1 MKIPVKRL
9 LPDRVKS
16 PLKRL
21 RERMTDR
28 ILLSDHPWI
37 RRSKWPVRDA
47 SKEGPCI
54 PFFIIATP
62 RSGTTLLRAIL
73 AQHPTI
79 FIPPEN
85 GKFGAMIRTFGSY
98 RGYPWNSIVDAV
110 FEVFRQGYGFR
121 HWKIDLAEVKRTAEA
136 LPIEERTLAMLI
148 HLLYY
153 IYGAT
158 HSPGKT
164 RWGDKTVPGSVSHV
178 AKVDLV
184 FPEARYIHIVRD
196 GRDCVASCIDAG
208 FFGRDYIRAAY
219 AWKNNIRC
227 CQLFGKRLKTQNRFF
242 ELRYE
247 DLISTPAQVVSA
259 VCGFLAIEP
268 TETMLHYR
276 GMVDNLSDVLTI
288 AHHQNVVRPIF
299 QDSIGNWKQ
308 QLSPEMF
315 DAVMKI
321 MGPELALWGYR

>member
-1 MKIPVKRL
+1 MKIPLKRL
-9 LPDRVKS
+9 LPDKVKS

-28 ILLSDHPWI
+28 ILLSDRPWI

-85 GKFGAMIRTFGSY
+85 GNIGAMIRTFGSY

-153 IYGAT
+153 TYGAI

-164 RWGDKTVPGSVSHV
+164 RWGDKTVPGSIKHV
-178 AKVDLV
+178 EKVDLV

-196 GRDCVASCIDAG
+196 GRDCLASCMKSG
-208 FFGRDYIRAAY
+208 FFGRDYIRGAY
-219 AWKNNIRC
+219 VWKNNIRR
-227 CQLFGKRLKTQNRFF
+227 CQLFGKRLKRQNRFF

-247 DLISTPAQVVSA
+247 DLVSTPAQVVSA
-259 VCGFLAIEP
+259 VCSFLALEA
-268 TETMLHYR
+268 TEAMLHYR
-276 GMVDNLSDVLTI
+276 GTVDHMPDILSAPYHRNVL
-288 AHHQNVVRPIF
+288 RPIF
-299 QDSIGNWKQ
+299 RDSIGKWEQ
-308 QLSPEMF
+308 QLPQSTLH
-315 DAVMKI
+315 AVMKI
-321 MGPELALWGYR
+321 IGPELAIWGYK